1 MQKLSNSIQLAHC
14 LLKDRLVEANII
26 VDATAG
32 NGNDTLFLAQNAK
45 SKAKLYTFDIQE
57 QAILNTKKLLIENKN
72 NINLPL
78 ENIKFIHDSHEN
90 INNYIQA
97 KIDVAIFNLG
107 YLPGGDHEFT
117 TKNDTTL
124 KTIDKIL
131 NVLNINGYIAIVMYP
146 GHEEGL
152 KEYQAIK
159 LFVKDLPKK
168 AFTVGWY
175 KMINHNLNAPALC
188 WIEKV
193 GEYA

>member
-14 LLKDRLVEANII
+14 LLKDRLKEAKII
-26 VDATAG
+26 IDATAG
-32 NGNDTLFLAQNAK
+32 NGNDTLFLAQNALK
-45 SKAKLYTFDIQE
+45 EAKLYAFDIQK
-57 QAILNTKKLLIENKN
+57 QAILNTKELLIKN
-72 NINLPL
+72 NLTL
-78 ENIKFIHDSHEN
+78 TNIELIHDSHEKFDE
-90 INNYIQA
+90 YISS
-97 KIDVAIFNLG
+97 KIDIAIFNLG
-107 YLPGGDHEFT
+107 YLPGGNHEFT
-117 TKNDTTL
+117 TKNDITL
-124 KTIDKIL
+124 KTIDKML
-131 NVLNINGYIAIVMYP
+131 NKLNINGHIAIVMYP

>member
-14 LLKDRLVEANII
+14 LLKDRLKEAKII
-26 VDATAG
+26 IDATAG
-32 NGNDTLFLAQNAK
+32 NGNDTLFLAQNALK
-45 SKAKLYTFDIQE
+45 EAKLYVFDIQK
-57 QAILNTKKLLIENKN
+57 QAILNTKELLIKN
-72 NINLPL
+72 NLTL
-78 ENIKFIHDSHEN
+78 TNIELIHDSHEKFDE
-90 INNYIQA
+90 YISS
-97 KIDVAIFNLG
+97 KIDIAIFNLG
-107 YLPGGDHEFT
+107 YLPGGNHEFT
-117 TKNDTTL
+117 TKNDITL
-124 KTIDKIL
+124 KTIDKML
-131 NVLNINGYIAIVMYP
+131 NKLNINGHIAIVMYP